1 MGRALRHYLAQ
12 AWATDPHHLRPPAQ
26 TRKKG
31 TPTMNHIRRAF
42 PLTAAAALAAIVT
55 VTASACSGPTTA
67 TGPPANGTTA
77 TTNGLENKSP
87 AEVQRAAAAA
97 LGAVKSVHIVGA
109 DLDGHFD
116 VRMQRGS
123 AIVTITYPRT
133 GGHARFRVIGRY
145 GYAMTDFGH
154 NAGRWLRYPAQAF
167 KEFTLGEYAPFGYR
181 PHGAKVQQATVNG
194 KKVVVLSWPD
204 GSWFQ
209 VANTGPAYPL
219 RAKFKG
225 GYPAWVV
232 FSEYN
237 VPFDVTAP
245 SNAID
250 YRQAG

>member
-1 MGRALRHYLAQ
+1 
-12 AWATDPHHLRPPAQ
+12 
-26 TRKKG
+26 
-31 TPTMNHIRRAF
+31 MNHIRRAF
-42 PLTAAAALAAIVT
+42 ALTAAAAMAAMVT
-55 VTASACSGPTTA
+55 VAASACGGAPTA
-67 TGPPANGTTA
+67 TGPP
-77 TTNGLENKSP
+77 TNGLEKKSP
-87 AEVQRAAAAA
+87 AEVLQAAGAA
-97 LGAVKSVHIVGA
+97 LRAVKSVHIVGA

-116 VRMQRGS
+116 DRLQGSS

-145 GYAMTDFGH
+145 GYVKTDWGH
-154 NAGRWLRYPAQAF
+154 DAGRWLKSPAQAF
-167 KEFTLGEYAPFGYR
+167 KEFTIAQWASGFGYG

-194 KKVVVLSWPD
+194 RKVVVVSWPD
-204 GSWFQ
+204 GSKLY

-237 VPFDVTAP
+237 VPFDVAAP

-250 YRQAG
+250 TRKAG

>member
-1 MGRALRHYLAQ
+1 
-12 AWATDPHHLRPPAQ
+12 
-26 TRKKG
+26 
-31 TPTMNHIRRAF
+31 MNHIRRAF
-42 PLTAAAALAAIVT
+42 ALTAAAMVT
-55 VTASACSGPTTA
+55 VAASACGGAPTATGPPTNGTTA
-67 TGPPANGTTA
+67 TGPPDT
-77 TTNGLENKSP
+77 GLEKKSP
-87 AEVQRAAAAA
+87 ADVLRAAGAA
-97 LGAVKSVHIVGA
+97 LRAVKSVHIVGA

-116 VRMQRGS
+116 DRLQGSS

-133 GGHARFRVIGRY
+133 GGYARVRVIGRDAY
-145 GYAMTDFGH
+145 VKTDRGH
-154 NAGRWLRYPAQAF
+154 DAGRWLKYPAQTY
-167 KEFTLGEYAPFGYR
+167 KEFTIAQWASGFGYG

-194 KKVVVLSWPD
+194 RKVVVVSWPD
-204 GSWFQ
+204 GSKLY

-250 YRQAG
+250 APPGS

>member
-1 MGRALRHYLAQ
+1 M
-12 AWATDPHHLRPPAQ
+12 
-26 TRKKG
+26 
-31 TPTMNHIRRAF
+31 
-42 PLTAAAALAAIVT
+42 VT
-55 VTASACSGPTTA
+55 VAASACGGAPTA
-67 TGPPANGTTA
+67 TGPPTNGPA
-77 TTNGLENKSP
+77 TGPPTNGLEKKSP
-87 AEVQRAAAAA
+87 ADVLQAAGAA
-97 LGAVKSVHIVGA
+97 LRAVKSVHIVGA

-116 VRMQRGS
+116 DRLQRSS

-145 GYAMTDFGH
+145 GYVKTHFGH
-154 NAGRWLRYPAQAF
+154 NAGRWLKYPAQAF
-167 KEFTLGEYAPFGYR
+167 KEFTIAQWASGFGYG

-194 KKVVVLSWPD
+194 RKVMIVSWPD
-204 GSWFQ
+204 RSKLY

-237 VPFDVTAP
+237 VPFDVAAP

-250 YRQAG
+250 TRKAG